1 MPDII
6 DEIDQLVDEQM
17 AGGEPIGG
25 YDYGNPHYPKC
36 PHCDRDFHGIPLTER
51 ILEMKHRTG
60 WDENYRVDTD
70 DSPMVCEGSLFIG
83 PIRPQRIRVSAIA
96 IGHNPIAP
104 WVFFSEQ
111 VHEDSVVPGLSESV
125 LEDMIRSTYLYAH
138 ERAAEVLAPSTQPVP
153 QEFAF
158 DRVGRNLRAVV
169 DALVTLGVIDPVF
182 DLGNLLPEVPNLP
195 VLRPSYLP
203 AVVAE

>member
-25 YDYGNPHYPKC
+25 FDYNDPDFPKC

-51 ILEMKHRTG
+51 ILEMRHRTG

-83 PIRPQRIRVSAIA
+83 PVRPQRIRVSAVT
-96 IGHNPIAP
+96 IGRNPSAP

-111 VHEDSVVPGLSESV
+111 VYEDSVLSASV
-125 LEDMIRSTYLYAH
+125 VGEMIRSANLYAY
-138 ERAAEVLAPSTQPVP
+138 ECATEVLAPPRQSVP
-153 QEFAF
+153 REYQFE
-158 DRVGRNLRAVV
+158 RAGGMIQ
-169 DALVTLGVIDPVF
+169 GVIDTLTTLGLFDPVF
-182 DLGNLLPEVPNLP
+182 AMENLLPEVPNLP

-203 AVVAE
+203 AVIGE